1 MTINSIPV
9 GPKPKYRAPVSW
21 PQLLIYAVLVIGAL
35 LSVLPFVYMIMTSLK
50 TYGSIINNNLWP
62 WFPFGNEGLQFQN
75 YPEAIQDIGFD
86 KDWNMPLLFRYFANT
101 AIIAAAIVAGTLITS
116 SFAAYALSHIDLPGK
131 NIIFVMILATIMIP
145 NDLTLV
151 PKVVMIFQFQWYNTF
166 QALIVPFLVSVYGI
180 FLLRQFFMQIPRD
193 LFDAAKMDGA
203 GHLRYLFTIV
213 MPLSKPALITV
224 ALLNFIAAWD
234 SFKWPLLVTKDNNM
248 RVLGVGLQQFMQGE
262 GVRTDLLMA
271 FSTLV
276 VLPVVVFYFF
286 TQKQFTEGI
295 TRTGIK
301 G

>member
-1 MTINSIPV
+1 MAISASKSSSPAYR
-9 GPKPKYRAPVSW
+9 GPFSW
-21 PQLLIYAVLVIGAL
+21 VRLLLYAVLVFGAL
-35 LSVLPFVYMIMTSLK
+35 ASILPFFYMIMTSLK

-62 WFPFGNEGLQFQN
+62 WFPFGGEALQFQN
-75 YPEAIQDIGFD
+75 YPEAIQDVGLD
-86 KDWNMPLLFRYFANT
+86 KAWNIPLLYRYFANT
-101 AIIAAAIVAGTLITS
+101 VIVTGAIVFGTVITS
-116 SFAAYALSHIDLPGK
+116 VLAAYALSNIDLPGK
-131 NIIFVMILATIMIP
+131 NAIFLLILATIMIP

-151 PKVVMIFQFQWYNTF
+151 PKVVMMFQWDWYNSF

-180 FLLRQFFMQIPRD
+180 FLLRQFFLQIPRD
-193 LFDAAKMDGA
+193 LFDAAVMDGA

-213 MPLSKPALITV
+213 VPLSKPALVTV

-234 SFKWPLLVTKDNNM
+234 SFKWPLLITRDNNM

-271 FSTLV
+271 FATLV
-276 VLPVVVFYFF
+276 VLPVVFFYFL

>member
-1 MTINSIPV
+1 MAVSTSKIS
-9 GPKPKYRAPVSW
+9 YSAFRAPFS
-21 PQLLIYAVLVIGAL
+21 PAKLLLYVVLILGAL
-35 LSVLPFVYMIMTSLK
+35 ASIMPFFYMIMTSLK

-62 WFPFGNEGLQFQN
+62 WFPFGGEALQFQN
-75 YPEAIQDIGFD
+75 YPEAIQSVGLD
-86 KDWNMPLLFRYFANT
+86 KSWNIPLLYRYFANT
-101 AIIAAAIVAGTLITS
+101 VIVTGAIVLGTIITS
-116 SFAAYALSHIDLPGK
+116 VLAAYALANINLPGK
-131 NIIFVMILATIMIP
+131 NAIFLLILATIMIP

-151 PKVVMIFQFQWYNTF
+151 PKVVMMFQWDWYNSF

-180 FLLRQFFMQIPRD
+180 FLLRQFFLQIPRD
-193 LFDAAKMDGA
+193 LFDAAVMDGA

-213 MPLSKPALITV
+213 VPLSKPALVTV

-234 SFKWPLLVTKDNNM
+234 SFKWPLLITRDNNM

-271 FSTLV
+271 FATLV
-276 VLPVVVFYFF
+276 VLPVVFFYFL